1 MPRVNHIQE
10 RAGSDNWVQLNYQ
23 RARLGVRQ
31 FGGGLYA
38 LAPNQAEHV
47 WGLIDPSMSLCNR
60 RSRTG
65 AEQGYQT
72 GKICGFCFK
81 RLPPL
86 IGPVE
91 GE

>member
-1 MPRVNHIQE
+1 MKHLDYESAARGIQMWG
-10 RAGSDNWVQLNYQ
+10 GS
-23 RARLGVRQ
+23 
-31 FGGGLYA
+31 LYA
-38 LAPNQAEHV
+38 LEPNQAEHV

-60 RSRTG
+60 RSRSN

-81 RLPPL
+81 RLPQI

-91 GE
+91 GEG

>member
-1 MPRVNHIQE
+1 MINQAETYR
-10 RAGSDNWVQLNYQ
+10 QLNYEK
-23 RARLGVRQ
+23 ARLGVRM
-31 FGGGLYA
+31 FGGSLYA

-47 WGLIDPSMSLCNR
+47 WGIIDPSASLCNR
-60 RSRTG
+60 GTRTG

-81 RLPPL
+81 QLPPL

-91 GE
+91 GEYA